1 MGTIVYGTGHIK
13 TSQGI
18 IKICECVICF
28 IGLILIAIDGW
39 SIDLINAYVVGT
51 AIGLI
56 VSFLILLLHITKAGR
71 PLQGFL
77 AFQLYLNLIL
87 FLYLVIVSA
96 VLLSKHYGARYMAGG
111 SFGIIAAVLYLLD
124 AIDCYRIDPSPLFC
138 FA

>member
-1 MGTIVYGTGHIK
+1 
-13 TSQGI
+13 
-18 IKICECVICF
+18 
-28 IGLILIAIDGW
+28 
-39 SIDLINAYVVGT
+39 VVGT

-96 VLLSKHYGARYMAGG
+96 VLLSKHYGARYTAGG
-111 SFGIIAAVLYLLD
+111 VTSAN
-124 AIDCYRIDPSPLFC
+124 
-138 FA
+138 